1 MFSWPEKCCRKL
13 TKAGQFTAA
22 TETNPHLRSVCY
34 YYPGITTNVIQQIK
48 PLACLAPSAISK
60 PSGSAMGFPEGTPN
74 CLTRVR
80 PTIWIFLASG
90 KLAEMDSCLHVHM
103 ESLYVCLC
111 QSLCE
116 RMFWSRAGFFVWL
129 QLWPSSSLPAPSS
142 PGLQDASLTGA

>member
-1 MFSWPEKCCRKL
+1 MIRKVLLKTDRSWEIHSGNWNKPPSPVRLLLLPRYYHKCDSAN
-13 TKAGQFTAA
+13 KA
-22 TETNPHLRSVCY
+22 P
-34 YYPGITTNVIQQIK
+34 
-48 PLACLAPSAISK
+48 ACLAPSVISK

-90 KLAEMDSCLHVHM
+90 KLAEMYSCLHVHM

-111 QSLCE
+111 QSLREGCFE
-116 RMFWSRAGFFVWL
+116 AEPRFFVRH